1 MFDFDVLEISNAPP
15 AESAREVFGV
25 EMVRLDTGVT
35 EIPRGP
41 ALTLSP
47 ETTVAAAID
56 SMRRRRRGSA
66 IVVRNHRPVGVVCDR
81 DILAQACGD
90 IADSSQS
97 FRVFFSTVT
106 SPSRGSSNVGS
117 AMAAAEA
124 NRPVHDSEAGMSG
137 TRAGDLHRKVLIVE
151 DEPDLRELLTY
162 NLSAAGFTVQ
172 AAENGADGLAA
183 VQRFAPDLV
192 LLDLM
197 LPDIPGTEV
206 CRRIRGGELGGRQ
219 PAVMMLT
226 AKGEEIDRVVG
237 FELGADDYVVKPFS
251 VRELVLR
258 VSAIMRSRR
267 PPTAD
272 NANASRRRRYEVGP
286 LELDVDGYHLFVDGR
301 EVHVSTLEMRLLVY
315 LVEHRGRVRSR
326 EDLLEDVWGY
336 KPDVSTRT
344 IDTHV
349 KRLRD
354 KLGDAGSL
362 IETVRGTGYR
372 LSAEFPVV
380 VKE

>member
-1 MFDFDVLEISNAPP
+1 MS
-15 AESAREVFGV
+15 
-25 EMVRLDTGVT
+25 
-35 EIPRGP
+35 
-41 ALTLSP
+41 
-47 ETTVAAAID
+47 
-56 SMRRRRRGSA
+56 
-66 IVVRNHRPVGVVCDR
+66 
-81 DILAQACGD
+81 
-90 IADSSQS
+90 
-97 FRVFFSTVT
+97 
-106 SPSRGSSNVGS
+106 
-117 AMAAAEA
+117 AEA
-124 NRPVHDSEAGMSG
+124 NVDR
-137 TRAGDLHRKVLIVE
+137 RVLVVE

-162 NLSAAGFTVQ
+162 NLTAAGFNVQ
-172 AAENGADGLAA
+172 ATETGTEGLAA
-183 VQRFAPDLV
+183 VQTFSPDVV

-206 CRRIRGGELGGRQ
+206 CRRICGGEAGTRQ

-258 VSAIMRSRR
+258 VGAILRGRR
-267 PPTAD
+267 PAATNGATGG
-272 NANASRRRRYEVGP
+272 ATQRRRYAVGP
-286 LELDVDGYHLFVDGR
+286 LELDVDGYHVFVNGK

-315 LVEHRGRVRSR
+315 VVEHRGRVRSR
-326 EDLLEDVWGY
+326 EHLLEDVWGY
-336 KPDVSTRT
+336 KPGVSTRT

-362 IETVRGTGYR
+362 VETVRGTGYR

-380 VKE
+380 VKD

>member
-1 MFDFDVLEISNAPP
+1 MS
-15 AESAREVFGV
+15 AE
-25 EMVRLDTGVT
+25 
-35 EIPRGP
+35 P
-41 ALTLSP
+41 
-47 ETTVAAAID
+47 
-56 SMRRRRRGSA
+56 
-66 IVVRNHRPVGVVCDR
+66 
-81 DILAQACGD
+81 
-90 IADSSQS
+90 
-97 FRVFFSTVT
+97 
-106 SPSRGSSNVGS
+106 
-117 AMAAAEA
+117 
-124 NRPVHDSEAGMSG
+124 NRPAHATEPST
-137 TRAGDLHRKVLIVE
+137 TRGRSTGNLDRKVLIVE
-151 DEPDLRELLTY
+151 DETDLRELLTY

-172 AAENGADGLAA
+172 SVENGTDGLAA
-183 VQRFAPDLV
+183 VQKFAPDVV

-206 CRRIRGGELGGRQ
+206 CRRIRGGEVGARQ

-258 VSAIMRSRR
+258 VGAIMRR
-267 PPTAD
+267 PPA
-272 NANASRRRRYEVGP
+272 ANGTSAPQRRRYAVGP
-286 LELDVDGYHLFVDGR
+286 LELDVDGHHVFVNGK

-336 KPDVSTRT
+336 KPGVSTRT

-354 KLGDAGSL
+354 KRGIAGGL

-372 LSAEFPVV
+372 LSAEHPVI
-380 VKE
+380 VKD

>member
-1 MFDFDVLEISNAPP
+1 M
-15 AESAREVFGV
+15 
-25 EMVRLDTGVT
+25 T
-35 EIPRGP
+35 
-41 ALTLSP
+41 P
-47 ETTVAAAID
+47 ETNVD
-56 SMRRRRRGSA
+56 RR
-66 IVVRNHRPVGVVCDR
+66 
-81 DILAQACGD
+81 IL
-90 IADSSQS
+90 
-97 FRVFFSTVT
+97 V
-106 SPSRGSSNVGS
+106 
-117 AMAAAEA
+117 
-124 NRPVHDSEAGMSG
+124 
-137 TRAGDLHRKVLIVE
+137 VE

-162 NLSAAGFTVQ
+162 NLTAAGFTVHTS
-172 AAENGADGLAA
+172 ENGADGLDA
-183 VQRFAPDLV
+183 VQKFDPDVV

-206 CRRIRGGELGGRQ
+206 CRRIRGDVNARQ

-258 VSAIMRSRR
+258 VGAILRARR
-267 PPTAD
+267 PAP
-272 NANASRRRRYEVGP
+272 ASSPSAPQRRRYIVGP
-286 LELDVDGYHLFVDGR
+286 LELDVDGYHVLVSGA

-336 KPDVSTRT
+336 KPGVSTRT

-354 KLGDAGSL
+354 KLGDAGPL

-372 LSAEFPVV
+372 LSADHPVV
-380 VKE
+380 VKD

>member
-1 MFDFDVLEISNAPP
+1 MS
-15 AESAREVFGV
+15 
-25 EMVRLDTGVT
+25 
-35 EIPRGP
+35 
-41 ALTLSP
+41 
-47 ETTVAAAID
+47 
-56 SMRRRRRGSA
+56 
-66 IVVRNHRPVGVVCDR
+66 
-81 DILAQACGD
+81 
-90 IADSSQS
+90 
-97 FRVFFSTVT
+97 
-106 SPSRGSSNVGS
+106 
-117 AMAAAEA
+117 AEA
-124 NRPVHDSEAGMSG
+124 NVDR
-137 TRAGDLHRKVLIVE
+137 RVLVVE

-162 NLSAAGFTVQ
+162 NLTAAGFQVQ
-172 AAENGADGLAA
+172 ATETGTEGLAA
-183 VQRFAPDLV
+183 VQKFAPDVV

-206 CRRIRGGELGGRQ
+206 CRRIRGGEVGTRQ

-258 VSAIMRSRR
+258 IGAILRARR
-267 PPTAD
+267 PAPPNGAAGATQ
-272 NANASRRRRYEVGP
+272 RRRYAVGP
-286 LELDVDGYHLFVDGR
+286 LELDVDGYHVFVNGK

-336 KPDVSTRT
+336 KPGVSTRT

-354 KLGDAGSL
+354 KLGDAGAL
-362 IETVRGTGYR
+362 VETVRGTGYR
-372 LSAEFPVV
+372 LSADFPVV

>member
-1 MFDFDVLEISNAPP
+1 MA
-15 AESAREVFGV
+15 V
-25 EMVRLDTGVT
+25 ET
-35 EIPRGP
+35 
-41 ALTLSP
+41 
-47 ETTVAAAID
+47 
-56 SMRRRRRGSA
+56 
-66 IVVRNHRPVGVVCDR
+66 
-81 DILAQACGD
+81 
-90 IADSSQS
+90 
-97 FRVFFSTVT
+97 
-106 SPSRGSSNVGS
+106 NVGS
-117 AMAAAEA
+117 D
-124 NRPVHDSEAGMSG
+124 R
-137 TRAGDLHRKVLIVE
+137 RVLVVE
-151 DEPDLRELLTY
+151 DEPDLRDLLTY
-162 NLSAAGFTVQ
+162 NLTAAGFNVHAT
-172 AAENGADGLAA
+172 ENGMDGLAA
-183 VQRFAPDLV
+183 VQRFAPDVV

-206 CRRIRGGELGGRQ
+206 CRRIRGGEVGARQ

-258 VSAIMRSRR
+258 VGAIVRARR
-267 PPTAD
+267 PSP
-272 NANASRRRRYEVGP
+272 ASDPKSNLGCRYLVGP
-286 LELDVDGYHLFVDGR
+286 LELDVGRHRIFVKGK
-301 EVHVSTLEMRLLVY
+301 EIHASTLEMRLLIY

-326 EDLLEDVWGY
+326 EDLLADVWGY

-362 IETVRGTGYR
+362 VETVRGTGYR

-380 VKE
+380 VAKE

>member
-1 MFDFDVLEISNAPP
+1 MPTEVNVDRRVL
-15 AESAREVFGV
+15 V
-25 EMVRLDTGVT
+25 
-35 EIPRGP
+35 
-41 ALTLSP
+41 
-47 ETTVAAAID
+47 
-56 SMRRRRRGSA
+56 
-66 IVVRNHRPVGVVCDR
+66 
-81 DILAQACGD
+81 
-90 IADSSQS
+90 
-97 FRVFFSTVT
+97 
-106 SPSRGSSNVGS
+106 
-117 AMAAAEA
+117 
-124 NRPVHDSEAGMSG
+124 
-137 TRAGDLHRKVLIVE
+137 VE

-162 NLSAAGFTVQ
+162 NLSAAGFNVQ
-172 AAENGADGLAA
+172 ATENGADGLAA
-183 VQRFAPDLV
+183 VQRFAPDVV

-206 CRRIRGGELGGRQ
+206 CRRIRGGEAGPRQ

-258 VSAIMRSRR
+258 VGAILRARR
-267 PPTAD
+267 PVTPA
-272 NANASRRRRYEVGP
+272 APPAAQRRRYLVGP
-286 LELDVDGYHLFVDGR
+286 LELDVDGYHVFVRGE

-336 KPDVSTRT
+336 KPGVSTRT

-354 KLGDAGSL
+354 KLGEAGSL
-362 IETVRGTGYR
+362 VETVRGTGYR
-372 LSAEFPVV
+372 LSAEHEVV
-380 VKE
+380 AKE

>member
-1 MFDFDVLEISNAPP
+1 M
-15 AESAREVFGV
+15 
-25 EMVRLDTGVT
+25 
-35 EIPRGP
+35 
-41 ALTLSP
+41 
-47 ETTVAAAID
+47 
-56 SMRRRRRGSA
+56 
-66 IVVRNHRPVGVVCDR
+66 
-81 DILAQACGD
+81 
-90 IADSSQS
+90 
-97 FRVFFSTVT
+97 
-106 SPSRGSSNVGS
+106 
-117 AMAAAEA
+117 
-124 NRPVHDSEAGMSG
+124 
-137 TRAGDLHRKVLIVE
+137 
-151 DEPDLRELLTY
+151 
-162 NLSAAGFTVQ
+162 
-172 AAENGADGLAA
+172 
-183 VQRFAPDLV
+183 V

-206 CRRIRGGELGGRQ
+206 CRRIRGDTAARQ

-258 VSAIMRSRR
+258 VGAILRARR
-267 PPTAD
+267 PPAP
-272 NANASRRRRYEVGP
+272 AVAAGAAAVAAVPQRRRYVVGP
-286 LELDVDGYHLFVDGR
+286 LELDVDGYHVFVNGQ

-336 KPDVSTRT
+336 KPGVSTRT

-362 IETVRGTGYR
+362 VETVRGTGYR

>member
-1 MFDFDVLEISNAPP
+1 M
-15 AESAREVFGV
+15 
-25 EMVRLDTGVT
+25 TG
-35 EIPRGP
+35 
-41 ALTLSP
+41 
-47 ETTVAAAID
+47 ETNPD
-56 SMRRRRRGSA
+56 RR
-66 IVVRNHRPVGVVCDR
+66 
-81 DILAQACGD
+81 IL
-90 IADSSQS
+90 
-97 FRVFFSTVT
+97 V
-106 SPSRGSSNVGS
+106 
-117 AMAAAEA
+117 
-124 NRPVHDSEAGMSG
+124 
-137 TRAGDLHRKVLIVE
+137 VE

-162 NLSAAGFTVQ
+162 NLTAAGFTVQ
-172 AAENGADGLAA
+172 ATETGTEGLEA
-183 VQRFAPDLV
+183 VHRFAPDVV

-206 CRRIRGGELGGRQ
+206 CRRIRGDTNARQ

-258 VSAIMRSRR
+258 VGAILRARR
-267 PPTAD
+267 PPPA
-272 NANASRRRRYEVGP
+272 AAAPAAPQRRRYVVGP
-286 LELDVDGYHLFVDGR
+286 LELDVDGYHVFVNGQ

-336 KPDVSTRT
+336 KPGVSTRT

-362 IETVRGTGYR
+362 VETVRGTGYR
-372 LSAEFPVV
+372 LSAEHPVV

>member
-1 MFDFDVLEISNAPP
+1 MQGREPEFSGFFP
-15 AESAREVFGV
+15 ACNQSVTARIYAASQ
-25 EMVRLDTGVT
+25 MMADANLD
-35 EIPRGP
+35 
-41 ALTLSP
+41 
-47 ETTVAAAID
+47 
-56 SMRRRRRGSA
+56 
-66 IVVRNHRPVGVVCDR
+66 
-81 DILAQACGD
+81 
-90 IADSSQS
+90 
-97 FRVFFSTVT
+97 
-106 SPSRGSSNVGS
+106 
-117 AMAAAEA
+117 
-124 NRPVHDSEAGMSG
+124 
-137 TRAGDLHRKVLIVE
+137 RKVLVVE

-162 NLSAAGFTVQ
+162 NLSAAGFTVH
-172 AAENGADGLAA
+172 ATENGAEGLAA
-183 VQRFAPDLV
+183 VQKFAPDVV

-206 CRRIRGGELGGRQ
+206 CRRIRGGEVGGRQ

-258 VSAIMRSRR
+258 VGAIMRTRR
-267 PPTAD
+267 PPPT
-272 NANASRRRRYEVGP
+272 NGTTPPQRRRYAVGP
-286 LELDVDGYHLFVDGR
+286 LELDVDGYHVFVNGK

-336 KPDVSTRT
+336 KPGVSTRT

-354 KLGDAGSL
+354 KLGDAGAL
-362 IETVRGTGYR
+362 VETVRGTGYR